1 MGVNY
6 AKKRFMKLRPG
17 ELTGWRCTAPR
28 PCRRPT
34 NDRVVK
40 SRNKLE
46 RLQLYLITPNA
57 PGTWEHIH
65 SSSFS

>member
-1 MGVNY
+1 MADSDIIVSLHLVIPLISMGVNY

-34 NDRVVK
+34 NNRVVK

-46 RLQLYLITPNA
+46 RLQL
-57 PGTWEHIH
+57 
-65 SSSFS
+65 